1 MNLILLEE
9 VLDHIHNWF
18 VRDSS
23 VFEGVEISGGTLPS
37 DVAEYVPEGVYYRLQ
52 GSYLND
58 GVHMPGEESDELRDE
73 TIARAKVSLL
83 AIPRALLAIVDEI
96 DEWVEKYG
104 EVAQGPFFSEEFGG
118 YKYTIRGY
126 SSYGAASA
134 SASGWRLAFAG
145 RLNPY
150 RKPY

>member
-9 VLDHIHNWF
+9 VLDHLHNWF

-23 VFEGVEISGGTLPS
+23 VFMSVSVSDGALPQEVS
-37 DVAEYVPEGVYYRLQ
+37 DYVPDGVYYRLQ

-58 GVHMPGEESDELRDE
+58 GVHMTGEETDELRDE
-73 TIARAKVSLL
+73 DIPRAKVSLL
-83 AIPRALLAIVDEI
+83 AIPRPLLVLVDDI
-96 DEWVEKYG
+96 DEWVQKYG
-104 EVAQGPFFSEEFGG
+104 EVSEGPFFSEEFGG

-126 SSYGAASA
+126 SSYGAASS